1 MQYPIYTPDIS
12 RYTTSIHK
20 AIADGWIS
28 SQGEFI
34 EKARNTASAVLGSP
48 YVVLVNNGT
57 SATHLLYKA
66 LKFKHPNLR
75 RIYVPDYVFAAVWNC
90 ALYEYP
96 PEMISVLPTD
106 PVTLNP
112 VFASLESNSAVV
124 VVHNIGN
131 VVNVPELQRQ
141 RPDLVFVEDC
151 CEAFLE
157 SYEGR
162 KTGTASLCAA
172 VSFFG
177 NKIVTTGEGGLWYTN
192 DKELYDFIYKSC
204 HHGMTSERYV
214 YDVLGYNYRM
224 TNLQAALL
232 YDQLQDI
239 ATILD
244 RKREV
249 RYRYDAL
256 LPGWMTTTGLWMN
269 VLRIPGAS
277 YSVLAPQL
285 RDLGIDTRPMFY
297 SIHTHS
303 HLLAISAVSTPIH
316 HDELIMI
323 PSSPGLTTIDQVLIA
338 SALRAVVA
346 GRCPPKVQRITA
358 SNRELLDAFVANEL
372 PSTFRYFTKRAVDTC
387 LATHTATLVAMDGTR
402 PVAYAHLDD
411 RWLGVCVLPEAQGRG
426 YGSFL
431 VRCIMDIAWQLGVSE
446 VRLTVDHDNQVAY
459 RMYCQLGFVVQ
470 DSTDTYY
477 CMTNDPS
484 TRVHWRS
491 S

>member
-12 RYTTSIHK
+12 RYTSSLHS

-34 EKARNTASAVLGSP
+34 EKARAAAAAVLGSP

-66 LKFKHPNLR
+66 LKFKHPDLR
-75 RIYVPDYVFAAVWNC
+75 KIYVPDYVFAAVWNC

-96 PEMISVLPTD
+96 PEMLSVLPTD

-112 VFASLESNSAVV
+112 VFADLEPNSAVV

-131 VVNVPELQRQ
+131 VVNVPELRRQ
-141 RPDLVFVEDC
+141 RPDLVVVEDC

-157 SYEGR
+157 TYEGR

-177 NKIVTTGEGGLWYTN
+177 NKIVTTGEGGLWYTS

-232 YDQLQDI
+232 YDQLRDI
-239 ATILD
+239 DAILD
-244 RKREV
+244 WKREI
-249 RYRYDAL
+249 RRRYDAL

-269 VLRIPGAS
+269 VLRIPGSS
-277 YSVLAPQL
+277 YPALAPL
-285 RDLGIDTRPMFY
+285 LHERGIDTRPMFY
-297 SIHTHS
+297 SIHTHA
-303 HLLAISAVSTPIH
+303 HLRKVPAVSSPIRH
-316 HDELIMI
+316 EELLMI
-323 PSSPGLTTIDQVLIA
+323 PSSPGLTAIDQVLIA
-338 SALRAVVA
+338 STLRALVD
-346 GRCPPKVQRITA
+346 GHRPPKVHRITS
-358 SNRELLDAFVANEL
+358 SNRDLLDAFVANEL
-372 PSTFRYFTKRAVDTC
+372 PSTFRYFAKRSVDTC
-387 LATHTATLVAMDGTR
+387 LETHTATLVATEGDR
-402 PVAYAHLDD
+402 PLGYAHLDD
-411 RWLGVCVLPEAQGRG
+411 RWIGVCVLPESQGRG

-431 VRCIMDIAWQLGVSE
+431 LHLVIDIARELGVSQ
-446 VRLTVDHDNQVAY
+446 VRLTVDRDNEVAY
-459 RMYCQLGFVVQ
+459 RLYCRRGFVVEA
-470 DSTDTYY
+470 STDTYHR
-477 CMTNDPS
+477 MTKDL
-484 TRVHWRS
+484 
-491 S
+491 